1 MPNDHFIAK
10 LVPGGGPDP
19 AAELQH
25 IVDQAGDAP
34 DGTAWFATRMG
45 QGLSPTPDSLCILFY
60 VDRANGGVEALAAR
74 LRRRQDQMPDDL
86 AVQELHQGQGPFP
99 LWWQVTNPRRIHLPS
114 LEAIPGRSGEGRRAS
129 ETFSG
134 TATFAYWSFDD
145 LAGEG
150 DLFTRLVNC
159 LQPGESVETATAQP
173 QSAEEAAGGRVP
185 NKAAEANAGQEGIDA
200 AKAAVA
206 SRPTP
211 KGEKSPKG
219 LVLRQALPGALT
231 AEPTLCVG
239 LDFAWWGGG
248 PDARSQTDTLFFAT
262 VQGEQ
267 AGPLQMRRVLLRTAY
282 DPDAADTAANCDPD
296 AALVLAA
303 VEEAIVQHGGTG
315 RLVMAVDAPLRALDR
330 PHLPPRNRKAAKG
343 MEYRQCEQAAR
354 AGQQQ
359 DAGSGGWKH
368 IWNIQPGAPLCPR
381 VAALVAGLQ
390 RLNFELYTTPT
401 TPVGQ
406 RVLFECFP
414 GEALW
419 TLGVAAASTTASRAR
434 PRSTRRSGG
443 PILGCGDGPLKVH
456 GGPGPK
462 SWAGCAG
469 ESTDSALRKC
479 LARSRASTAG

>member
-1 MPNDHFIAK
+1 M
-10 LVPGGGPDP
+10 
-19 AAELQH
+19 
-25 IVDQAGDAP
+25 
-34 DGTAWFATRMG
+34 
-45 QGLSPTPDSLCILFY
+45 
-60 VDRANGGVEALAAR
+60 
-74 LRRRQDQMPDDL
+74 
-86 AVQELHQGQGPFP
+86 
-99 LWWQVTNPRRIHLPS
+99 
-114 LEAIPGRSGEGRRAS
+114 
-129 ETFSG
+129 
-134 TATFAYWSFDD
+134 
-145 LAGEG
+145 
-150 DLFTRLVNC
+150 
-159 LQPGESVETATAQP
+159 
-173 QSAEEAAGGRVP
+173 
-185 NKAAEANAGQEGIDA
+185 
-200 AKAAVA
+200 
-206 SRPTP
+206 
-211 KGEKSPKG
+211 
-219 LVLRQALPGALT
+219 RQALPGALT
-231 AEPTLCVG
+231 VEPTLCVG

-419 TLGVAAASTTASRAR
+419 TLGARGRFDDCQPGEAKEYKTERWADPRLWGRPAEGAWRTWPEVLGWVCRGVYGFGTPEVLGTQPGFHRWMTDLAGHVLADGLIMDKAGRQARRGKPLDDLVESMNCFLTAVAFARGRAHVW
-434 PRSTRRSGG
+434 
-443 PILGCGDGPLKVH
+443 LGDDPGDGH
-456 GGPGPK
+456 IIGPG
-462 SWAGCAG
+462 
-469 ESTDSALRKC
+469 L
-479 LARSRASTAG
+479 